1 MDNLRCESEVVL
13 KAPKRSRIKSS
24 PDHRNVSFRSFPSS
38 DVAPNVSQSCEELPI
53 VNIKRKT
60 ISSMSIFR
68 RKNSKADFFD
78 KTPSPESSTYMVVG
92 STPPAESAP
101 NMFDS
106 YEESSTELSVQV
118 CSDAIRQDLMEQA
131 RQASIR
137 TSLLEDLTSETFT
150 SDDAFTTFE
159 NAPITEKNLC
169 FLWAIFHKRWNLLEP
184 MLQAGVDIHFSDD
197 EGLSAVHISSFVGCL
212 TCTNF
217 LISKGADVNMV
228 TKCFSPLHC
237 AAFGNQ
243 PEIAKLLINNGA
255 SVSLQKK
262 TKCEESILHCA
273 VRSNAAECLQ
283 IFIAEDVDVNSIEP
297 SGTNPIHLAAD
308 LGMTTCLEILLKS
321 KNADVNTRTR
331 IGDKESTALHLAADD
346 GNLECVDLLLRNG
359 ADASLKN
366 HRGFTALHLA
376 AGCSSLECVESL
388 LKNGN
393 ADPNAEDYNKRT
405 PLHAAIRI
413 SETTFDIIETLI
425 SWGANVNQKD
435 EYGFTPLHLASLDGL
450 SQCVET
456 LIYHG
461 ADVTT
466 KAKKGNS
473 ALNVIARKTPASIEM
488 IYNKLDDAIS
498 LHSTHHSANREVEME
513 LDFRNILQHFHPRE
527 MAFLNTFV
535 EEGQKEILLH
545 PLCSAFLH
553 IKWQKIRK
561 YFVAKLLLNFIFVV
575 SLSFYVLIALA
586 HNCYN
591 DDQMKSVNNTQI
603 DSVNNTG
610 NQTIDDD
617 LCKNKSVFGI
627 VLRKNR
633 FVVELLWWFL
643 ATITLF
649 EIFRKF
655 SGIAGYYTVK
665 QYFTQSEN
673 VIEWFVI
680 ISVFLVSCVF
690 TNSTYTWQNH
700 VGAFAVLAGW
710 TNLMIMIGQLP
721 VFGSYVAMYLK
732 VQKEFAKLFLAYSCI
747 LIGFTVCFCVI
758 FPSTSSFANPI
769 IGFITVL
776 AMMIG
781 ELATDVLDP
790 EGENSS
796 PFLLEFSAQITFV
809 LFVMFVTIVMM
820 NLLVG
825 IAVHDI
831 QGLMKSAELS
841 KLVRQTKLISHM
853 ELALFYARLPHFLS
867 KLLYWSALVSP
878 SAYRVVLRVKPLNP
892 GEKRLPRDILTAAY
906 DIAKTKKPHG
916 HTISSKGSSVTQ
928 SFKNI
933 DNNNKAT
940 NFENPF
946 NNVFVTLQ
954 MKVDQ
959 GNEKIEILANE
970 LRELKDLIKIKHA
983 VLQTLLSNE
992 TNDLKN

>member
-1 MDNLRCESEVVL
+1 MDNLACEESGVVPKVL
-13 KAPKRSRIKSS
+13 KRSRINSN
-24 PDHRNVSFRSFPSS
+24 PDSRTVSFNSGEFPNSA
-38 DVAPNVSQSCEELPI
+38 VVEELHV
-53 VNIKRKT
+53 VNNKRKT
-60 ISSMSIFR
+60 ISSSSIFR
-68 RKNSKADFFD
+68 RKDSKVNLFD
-78 KTPSPESSTYMVVG
+78 KMPSSESSEYMVVG
-92 STPPAESAP
+92 SSPPAESAP
-101 NMFDS
+101 NMFDN

-118 CSDAIRQDLMEQA
+118 CSETIRQDLMEQA

-137 TSLLEDLTSETFT
+137 TSLLEDLTSATFT
-150 SDDAFTTFE
+150 SDDAFKTFE
-159 NAPITEKNLC
+159 NAPLIEKNLC
-169 FLWAIFHKRWNLLEP
+169 FLWAIFHKRWDLSEA
-184 MLQAGVDIHFSDD
+184 MLRAGADIHFSDV

-212 TCTNF
+212 ACTNF

-255 SVSLQKK
+255 LVSLQKK

-283 IFIAEDVDVNSIEP
+283 IFIAENVDVNSIEP
-297 SGTNPIHLAAD
+297 SGTNPIHLAAE
-308 LGMTTCLEILLKS
+308 LGMTRCLEILLKS
-321 KNADVNTRTR
+321 KNLKVNTWTR
-331 IGDKESTALHLAADD
+331 IGDKELTALHLAADD
-346 GNLECVDLLLRNG
+346 GNLECVDLLLKNG
-359 ADASLKN
+359 ADAKLKN
-366 HRGFTALHLA
+366 HRGLTALHLA
-376 AGCSSLECVESL
+376 AKCSSQECVDSL

-405 PLHAAIRI
+405 PLHAAIRK
-413 SETTFDIIETLI
+413 SEAAFDIIETLI

-450 SQCVET
+450 SRCVET

-466 KAKKGNS
+466 KAKKGNCV
-473 ALNVIARKTPASIEM
+473 LNVITRKTPASIEM

-498 LHSTHHSANREVEME
+498 LHNIHHSANREIEME
-513 LDFRNILQHFHPRE
+513 LDFRYILQNFHPRE

-535 EEGQKEILLH
+535 EESQKEILLH

-561 YFVAKLLLNFIFVV
+561 YFIAKLLLNFIFVV
-575 SLSFYVLIALA
+575 LLSLYVLVALA
-586 HNCYN
+586 NNCYN
-591 DDQMKSVNNTQI
+591 DEQMILVNNTQI

-610 NQTIDDD
+610 NQTRY
-617 LCKNKSVFGI
+617 LCKDKVILGNMFQD
-627 VLRKNR
+627 NR
-633 FVVELLWWFL
+633 FIIKMLWGFL
-643 ATITLF
+643 ATITIF
-649 EIFRKF
+649 EIFRKL
-655 SGIAGYYTVK
+655 SGIAGYRTVK
-665 QYFTQSEN
+665 QYFSQLDN
-673 VIEWFVI
+673 LIEWFVI
-680 ISVFLVSCVF
+680 ISVLLVSCVF
-690 TNSTYTWQNH
+690 TERTYEWQNH

-710 TNLMIMIGQLP
+710 TNLMMMIGQLP
-721 VFGSYVAMYLK
+721 VFGSYVAMYRK

-841 KLVRQTKLISHM
+841 TLVRQTKLISHM
-853 ELALFYARLPHFLS
+853 ELALFNKYLPHFLS
-867 KLLYWSALVSP
+867 KLLHWSALVSP
-878 SAYRVVLRVKPLNP
+878 RAYRVVLSVKPLNP
-892 GEKRLPRDILTAAY
+892 SEKRLPKDIMEAAY

-928 SFKNI
+928 SFKKF
-933 DNNNKAT
+933 DNNNKLA
-940 NFENPF
+940 NYENPY
-946 NNVFVTLQ
+946 NNMFVALQ

-959 GNEKIEILANE
+959 GNDKIEMLSSE
-970 LRELKDLIKIKHA
+970 LRELKDLIKMKN
-983 VLQTLLSNE
+983 VMLQTTLSNNVK
-992 TNDLKN
+992 NDSKH